1 MLRVKVQEYN
11 ASPSNRTLKE
21 NASASHSI
29 DVTNPKN
36 FETAETLRLKEMY
49 ERLNQRATPVQIGDG
64 HYLKI
69 KAGEHKRLWFDH
81 TKTTEAD
88 VEYPSE
94 PGKKVHRVKFYVR
107 EITNGK
113 KSDVEE
119 EWTTSVRTSTS
130 IIKWLLKGYYE
141 IDITRF
147 GSTKNDTRYECD
159 PVL

>member
-1 MLRVKVQEYN
+1 MIVIEPLQHRKHRNLVK
-11 ASPSNRTLKE
+11 
-21 NASASHSI
+21 I
-29 DVTNPKN
+29 DQK
-36 FETAETLRLKEMY
+36 
-49 ERLNQRATPVQIGDG
+49 
-64 HYLKI
+64 KI
-69 KAGEHKRLWFDH
+69 CDRKVKFLFSKYWLWFDH
-81 TKTTEAD
+81 AKTVEAD

-113 KSDVEE
+113 KSDIEE

-130 IIKWLLKGYYE
+130 IIKWLVKGYYE

-147 GSTKNDTRYECD
+147 GSQKNDTRYECD